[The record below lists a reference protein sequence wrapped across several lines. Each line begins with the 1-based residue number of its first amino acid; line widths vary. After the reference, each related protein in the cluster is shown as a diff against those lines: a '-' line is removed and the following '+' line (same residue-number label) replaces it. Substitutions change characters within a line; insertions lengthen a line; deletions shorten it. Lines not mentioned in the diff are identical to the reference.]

1 MVQTS
6 VSLDQK
12 SDKTIGASWPREHPD
27 YKSEEEKKTIQNLL
41 SSIKASTVT
50 VESKRALN
58 VYNLIQEFYIC
69 IFNTG
74 IITNT
79 QNLSASATVKSYNKD
94 KCECPD
100 LIKQLILQGQGIF
113 ICIQIICFLVF
124 GFGSG
129 RLVFADNLVGNLCR
143 KPIPQFLGTG
153 DAIKTDIFLEKFPR

>member
-27 YKSEEEKKTIQNLL
+27 YKSEEEKKIVQNLL

-50 VESKRALN
+50 VERKRALN
-58 VYNLIQEFYIC
+58 VYNLIEEFYIC

-94 KCECPD
+94 
-100 LIKQLILQGQGIF
+100 I
-113 ICIQIICFLVF
+113 
-124 GFGSG
+124 
-129 RLVFADNLVGNLCR
+129 
-143 KPIPQFLGTG
+143 
-153 DAIKTDIFLEKFPR
+153 AI